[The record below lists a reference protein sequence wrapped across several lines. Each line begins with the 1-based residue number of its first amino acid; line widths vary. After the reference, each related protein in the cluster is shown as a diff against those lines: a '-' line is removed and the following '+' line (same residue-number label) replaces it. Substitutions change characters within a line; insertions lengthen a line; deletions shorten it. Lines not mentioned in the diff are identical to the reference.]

1 MQRKNNVADWLGAM
15 MGICLALL
23 LNVTLGHAAGNAI
36 VTEEFHKTY
45 PLSANGR
52 VALENINGPV
62 HISVWDR
69 NEVKVDAVK
78 SAQSPEELKDAEILV
93 NNSADSISIRTKYPD
108 RDSGYKYSE
117 GRHISAWV
125 EYTLTVPHAARLDEI
140 QLINGPLDVTGAAG
154 EVHAECINGKL
165 TARGLMNV
173 AKLSTVNGEL
183 DARFD
188 QLPAGGIELN
198 SVNGKVDLTLPSDV
212 KASIEAETVHG
223 HIGNDFGLRSNDQFV
238 GHGLHG
244 QLGSGG
250 AQIHLTNVN
259 GGIEVHHASDGR
271 TMSPAKD
278 MGERDGD
285 GI

>member
-93 NNSADSISIRTKYPD
+93 NNSATNL
-108 RDSGYKYSE
+108 G
-117 GRHISAWV
+117 
-125 EYTLTVPHAARLDEI
+125 
-140 QLINGPLDVTGAAG
+140 QGPALDVTDDMLDKMVEINIKAALRLVRLTVLRG
-154 EVHAECINGKL
+154 IHIVNEIGKIL
-165 TARGLMNV
+165 
-173 AKLSTVNGEL
+173 
-183 DARFD
+183 
-188 QLPAGGIELN
+188 Q
-198 SVNGKVDLTLPSDV
+198 DV
-212 KASIEAETVHG
+212 
-223 HIGNDFGLRSNDQFV
+223 R
-238 GHGLHG
+238 
-244 QLGSGG
+244 
-250 AQIHLTNVN
+250 
-259 GGIEVHHASDGR
+259 
-271 TMSPAKD
+271 
-278 MGERDGD
+278 
-285 GI
+285 